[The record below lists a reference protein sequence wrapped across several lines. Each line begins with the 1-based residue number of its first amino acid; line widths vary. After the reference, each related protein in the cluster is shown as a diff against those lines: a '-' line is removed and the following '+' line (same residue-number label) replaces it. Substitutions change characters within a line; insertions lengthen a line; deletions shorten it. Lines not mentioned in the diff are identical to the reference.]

1 MSEVEAPADP
11 AAAVERRGAS
21 IGRPLVIAL
30 VGLCLIVGAI
40 GMWAVFG
47 RAPQTVSGFGY
58 VVPEQGFT
66 EVGTTVGGLVESVL
80 VGPGQRV
87 TEGQELLRVDVSYG
101 DDDVQSIVSPV
112 DGIVTEVTALPG
124 RITDPGDP
132 LVYLQPADAKLEI
145 KGFIPATAAAMI
157 RPGMAAE
164 VSPADAPR
172 RAQYGVMLGTVT
184 ELIATPAPAER
195 IAFIVGG
202 NSTLVDY
209 FLKSGPV
216 IEATVE
222 LQQDPSTPSGYAWSI
237 GQGPDVEITAG
248 ALSEVTVVVR
258 DTPVIGWF
266 AE

>member
-1 MSEVEAPADP
+1 MSQVEAPPDP
-11 AAAVERRGAS
+11 AAAVNRRGAS
-21 IGRPLVIAL
+21 VGRPLVIAL
-30 VGLCLIVGAI
+30 LGLTLIVLAI
-40 GMWAVFG
+40 GVWTVFG

-58 VVPEQGFT
+58 VVPEQGYT
-66 EVGTTVGGLVESVL
+66 EVGTKVDGLVESVL
-80 VGPGQRV
+80 VEPGQRV
-87 TEGQELLRVDVSYG
+87 RMGEELVRVNIADG
-101 DDDVQSIVSPV
+101 NDDIESIVSPV
-112 DGIVTEVTALPG
+112 DGLVTEVAALPG
-124 RITDPGDP
+124 RITEPGDP
-132 LVYLQPADAKLEI
+132 LVYLQPAGATLEI
-145 KGFIPATAAAMI
+145 KGFIPATAAATV

-184 ELIATPAPAER
+184 ALTPTPIPAER
-195 IAFIVGG
+195 IDFIVGG

-222 LQQDPSTPSGYAWSI
+222 LHEDPSTPSGYAWSI
-237 GQGPDVEITAG
+237 GQGPDVEIAAG

-266 AE
+266 AQ